1 MDPDTGEKKTMGDQ
15 ELTFIKD
22 KIEDFNKQMLRS
34 LYVCYRDIKEN
45 DFLNAE
51 NSEMDQSELVF
62 IAVMGIRDSLR
73 NRVKEAVT
81 KCKEASVTVI
91 MVTGDNIVTATA
103 IAKDCHILGDKV
115 NLEEMKPEDIEEAPE
130 LINDPQKREEHIA
143 DSSKGDYRKYILL
156 SYRRINM

>member
-1 MDPDTGEKKTMGDQ
+1 MGDQ

-22 KIEDFNKQMLRS
+22 KIEEFNKQMLRS

-73 NRVKEAVT
+73 NGVKEAVT

-103 IAKDCHILGDKV
+103 IAKDCHILGDEV
-115 NLEEMKPEDIEEAPE
+115 NLEKMKPEDIEEE
-130 LINDPQKREEHIA
+130 SKR
-143 DSSKGDYRKYILL
+143 SSKK
-156 SYRRINM
+156 RRTYQ